1 MNEQRGPAAER
12 LSFRGRPAVLFR
24 FFVQVPRYPYL
35 GPIRRK
41 KPTVTA
47 REAISAARPDSQIP
61 SRPRTRGRRRTA
73 PVSKTRVRRKE
84 ITADTTFESLHL
96 DSLDTVEM
104 LMDLENELGIDL
116 EIEDKLS
123 TVGELAD
130 FIESKLD

>member
-1 MNEQRGPAAER
+1 MLEKLIHYLAQELDIPAE
-12 LSFRGRPAVLFR
+12 
-24 FFVQVPRYPYL
+24 
-35 GPIRRK
+35 
-41 KPTVTA
+41 
-47 REAISAARPDSQIP
+47 
-61 SRPRTRGRRRTA
+61 
-73 PVSKTRVRRKE
+73 E

-116 EIEDKLS
+116 EIEEKLS